1 MKYGY
6 ARVSTNK
13 QSNEGNSLESQKNL
27 LLENG
32 VEKIYEEK
40 FTGTKM
46 ERPELEKLL
55 NVLKEGDVL
64 VVCKLDRIA
73 RTIAGGSALIE
84 ELINKG
90 VTVNILNLGIMD
102 SSPASKLVR
111 NIFLSFAEFER
122 DMIVERT
129 SEGREVARL
138 KDSYIEGR
146 PKKYTKKQ
154 LDHAISLLKDNSY
167 KEVSSLTGISISTLT
182 RAKRKNI

>member
-1 MKYGY
+1 
-6 ARVSTNK
+6 
-13 QSNEGNSLESQKNL
+13 
-27 LLENG
+27 
-32 VEKIYEEK
+32 
-40 FTGTKM
+40 
-46 ERPELEKLL
+46 
-55 NVLKEGDVL
+55 
-64 VVCKLDRIA
+64 
-73 RTIAGGSALIE
+73 
-84 ELINKG
+84 
-90 VTVNILNLGIMD
+90 MD

-129 SEGREVARL
+129 SEGREIARL